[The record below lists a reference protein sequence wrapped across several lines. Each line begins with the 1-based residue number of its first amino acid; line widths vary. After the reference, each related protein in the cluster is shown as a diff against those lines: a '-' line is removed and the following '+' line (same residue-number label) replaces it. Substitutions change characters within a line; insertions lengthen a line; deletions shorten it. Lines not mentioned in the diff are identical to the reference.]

1 MTITRYGA
9 LQLAQFSV
17 DHPPGPDWINER
29 NADARIISDLFAV
42 ATFTAASVVFV
53 DNTGKITQD
62 NANFRY
68 QENTG
73 LQLGRTLSAQN
84 HGILRLYRSGVEKWR
99 VGLDASDR
107 FSIMQGA
114 GDAPALTVGNSGELY
129 LPPLGTTASAANAF
143 LNSGSTPANQLL
155 RSTSAR
161 RYKQDIHDLEEITT
175 LERLRPITY
184 RSLAE
189 ADDPTRQ
196 WYGFIAEEVHEVD
209 PRLVHYARDPEG
221 ADMPDGVQYD
231 RIVVLLVAAIQRL
244 TQRVK
249 DLEALRG

>member
-1 MTITRYGA
+1 MTITHYGA

-29 NADARIISDLFAV
+29 NADARIVSDLFAIS
-42 ATFTAASVVFV
+42 TFTSASIVFA
-53 DNTGKITQD
+53 DNTGKLTED
-62 NANFRY
+62 NTNLRY
-68 QENTG
+68 QANQG

-99 VGLDASDR
+99 VGLDASDQ
-107 FSIMQGA
+107 FAIMQGA
-114 GDAPALTVGNSGELY
+114 GDAPAITVGTSGQVY
-129 LPPLGTTASAANAF
+129 FPPLGTTASAANAF

-155 RSTSAR
+155 RSTSSR
-161 RYKQDIHDLEEITT
+161 RYKHDIQDLVDSSVLD
-175 LERLRPITY
+175 RLRPITY

-189 ADDPTRQ
+189 ADDPMRE

-221 ADMPDGVQYD
+221 AEIPDGVQYD
-231 RIVVLLVAAIQRL
+231 RVVVLLVAAIHRL
-244 TQRVK
+244 TQRIQR
-249 DLEALRG
+249 LEEQHG